1 MTERRPENSRTDL
14 DERLR
19 QFRDKQGVVAG
30 RAEKVDSRK
39 GGLGFA
45 MRIGTELVAALV
57 IGVGIGLLLD
67 NWLGTKPW
75 FMLVFFIL
83 GSTAGIFN
91 VYRVV
96 RNQDA
101 AIGYKGPK
109 RPASED
115 SERDGNGE

>member
-1 MTERRPENSRTDL
+1 MSHHFSMTERRPQNSSTDL

-19 QFRDKQGVVAG
+19 QFRDKQDVAAG
-30 RAEKVDSRK
+30 RTEKLDSRQ

-75 FMLVFFIL
+75 FMLVI
-83 GSTAGIFN
+83 STN
-91 VYRVV
+91 
-96 RNQDA
+96 
-101 AIGYKGPK
+101 
-109 RPASED
+109 PA
-115 SERDGNGE
+115 